1 MSTQVSPTE
10 STPPV
15 QGGAGELSPD
25 AAPPESRIPQSH
37 RAPAPRRK
45 NKRKK
50 NSKWGILAWIAG
62 IVFFFPVLWMVL
74 TSFKTE
80 AQAYTNTPHIVF
92 SPTLS
97 QYRAVFS
104 GGVGPYFSNSAFATI
119 VSTIIVLVLAVP
131 CAFALSLRPVK
142 KTRDV
147 LFFFLSTKMLPVVA
161 AIIPLFIIAEDL
173 KLLDNIWTLV
183 ILYTAMNLP
192 IAVWMMRSF
201 FLEVPGEL
209 LEAAEMDGAPLRRSM
224 VEVVLPVILPG
235 IAATALICCIFA
247 WNEFFIAV
255 NMTAANAAT
264 VPVFLVGFISSEGLY
279 FSKLAAAAT
288 VASVPVILAGWVAQR
303 QLVRGLSFGAI
314 K

>member
-1 MSTQVSPTE
+1 MATVT
-10 STPPV
+10 
-15 QGGAGELSPD
+15 
-25 AAPPESRIPQSH
+25 
-37 RAPAPRRK
+37 APATPGTTGTRTVQRRK
-45 NKRKK
+45 RKH
-50 NSKWGILAWIAG
+50 NSWWGIVAWVVG
-62 IVFFFPVLWMVL
+62 IIFFFPVLWMVL

-80 AQAYTNTPHIVF
+80 SQAYTRNPTF
-92 SPTLS
+92 GFTPTLS
-97 QYRAVFS
+97 QYHAVFS
-104 GGVGPYFSNSAFATI
+104 SGVWPYIANSGFATVI
-119 VSTIIVLVLAVP
+119 STIIVLLLATP

-147 LFFFLSTKMLPVVA
+147 LFFFISTKMLPVVA
-161 AIIPLFIIAEDL
+161 AIIPLFVIAEAI
-173 KLLDNIWTLV
+173 KMLDNVWTMV

-209 LEAAEMDGAPLRRSM
+209 LEAADMDGAPLRRTM
-224 VEVVLPVILPG
+224 AEVILPVVAPG
-235 IAATALICCIFA
+235 LAATALICCIFA
-247 WNEFFIAV
+247 WNEFFLAV

-279 FSKLAAAAT
+279 FAKLAAASTIAT
-288 VASVPVILAGWVAQR
+288 LPVVLAGWVAQR

>member
-1 MSTQVSPTE
+1 MMASAEQITTE
-10 STPPV
+10 PGLLAGAARPP
-15 QGGAGELSPD
+15 A
-25 AAPPESRIPQSH
+25 R
-37 RAPAPRRK
+37 RRK
-45 NKRKK
+45 RRRS
-50 NSKWGILAWIAG
+50 NSTTWGIVGWVVG
-62 IVFFFPVLWMVL
+62 ILFFFPVLWMVL

-80 AQAYTNTPHIVF
+80 AQAYTNTPSVIF

-97 QYRAVFS
+97 QYKTVFS
-104 GGVGPYFSNSAFATI
+104 SGLWPYVANSAFATI
-119 VSTIIVLVLAVP
+119 VSTLLVLLLATP

-147 LFFFLSTKMLPVVA
+147 LFFFISTKMLPVVA
-161 AIIPLFIIAEDL
+161 AIIPIYIAARDL
-173 KLLDNIWTLV
+173 HMLDNIFTLV

-209 LEAAEMDGAPLRRSM
+209 LEAAQMDGASLRRTM
-224 VEVVLPVILPG
+224 TEVILPVVAPG
-235 IAATALICCIFA
+235 IAATALICSIFS
-247 WNEFFIAV
+247 WNEFFFAV
-255 NMTAANAAT
+255 NITATEAAT

-279 FSKLAAAAT
+279 FAQLAAAAA
-288 VASVPVILAGWVAQR
+288 VATLPVVLAGWVAQR